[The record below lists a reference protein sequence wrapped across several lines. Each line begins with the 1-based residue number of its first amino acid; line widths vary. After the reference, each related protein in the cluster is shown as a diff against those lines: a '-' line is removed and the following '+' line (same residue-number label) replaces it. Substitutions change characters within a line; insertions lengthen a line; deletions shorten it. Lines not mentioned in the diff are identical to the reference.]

1 MLSSVHEKQLVPI
14 RDEALHPSQ
23 VLQHEPDP
31 QVYPNPAREELTV
44 PLTGKETLTVWGANG
59 RVVFSGPLETGV
71 LHVSDWT
78 NGVYTAKWGERPVT
92 RFVVAH

>member
-1 MLSSVHEKQLVPI
+1 MVPI

-23 VLQHEPDP
+23 VLQHEPDL
-31 QVYPNPAREELTV
+31 QVFPNPVREELTV
-44 PLTGKETLTVWGANG
+44 PLTGSETLTVWGANG
-59 RVVFSGPLETGV
+59 RVVFSGPLEGGV

-78 NGVYTAKWGERPVT
+78 NGVYTAKWGDRPVT